1 MYKYAEV
8 YGGKVRDLKESNLE
22 YIDFCS
28 IWDPTFYWIDVT
40 SIEDIQIGYLVKF
53 SQDVGTY
60 FEKPADLPDQSFE
73 AKQKA
78 KLELLNYYFEQASEN
93 AYIDSSLGFRADADQ
108 TAYRDIDGLIN
119 ILSGNPE
126 TKIQFCDYD
135 NLMQEL
141 NLSQL
146 QLLQKEVAQNGTYL
160 YQQKWAY
167 RDLIESSETEEDLN
181 DITFDFKN
189 MSFSS
194 EE

>member
-1 MYKYAEV
+1 MYKYAEI

-28 IWDPTFYWIDVT
+28 IWDPTSYWIDVT
-40 SIEDIQIGYLVKF
+40 SVENIQIGYLVKF

-60 FEKPADLPDQSFE
+60 FEKPSDLPDQSFE

-78 KLELLNYYFEQASEN
+78 KLELLNYHFEQASEN
-93 AYIDSSLGFRADADQ
+93 AFIDSSLGFRADADSI
-108 TAYRDIDGLIN
+108 AYRDIDGLIN

-167 RDLIESSETEEDLN
+167 REAIENSENEEELN
-181 DITFDFKN
+181 KIIFEFKN
-189 MSFSS
+189 MDFLP